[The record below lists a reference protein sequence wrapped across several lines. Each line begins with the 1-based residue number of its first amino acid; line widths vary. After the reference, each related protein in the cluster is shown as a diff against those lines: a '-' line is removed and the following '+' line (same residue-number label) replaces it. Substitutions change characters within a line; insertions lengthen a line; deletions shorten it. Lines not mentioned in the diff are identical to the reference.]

1 MNTPGDEGSNRYRI
15 LRRVGAGGMS
25 TVFAA
30 HDSQLGKDVALKL
43 LKKDPLATDDGERR
57 RVRMMREAQALK
69 LLSHENVVR
78 VFDVGNAGDQLFITM
93 ELIEGSALRDW
104 VREKPRTLRNILDVF
119 IAAGRGLAAAHER
132 GLVHRDFKPGNV
144 LVSSDGRVVVTDF
157 GLVRFGPEMEE
168 LQTSAGAV
176 PTFAAMLG
184 APLTAPGAV
193 IGTPGYMAPEQI
205 QGQSTDHRTDQFAF
219 CVALYE
225 ALYGERP
232 FAPATEDKLPPEIAL
247 ALAVVQG
254 EVRPEPAGSQVP
266 AELRATLLKGLSA
279 KADDRFVSMSALLD
293 ELSTF
298 EDRAP
303 RGPVIALGAIVALLV
318 IASIAVIAVPP
329 PDPCAEL
336 PRRGETGA
344 FFEEWNTTR
353 DVLCGPVFAKD
364 LGARR
369 AARACLEARMEE
381 IRAWNA
387 AGASEVAALAL
398 TPPSRCASDP
408 RRIEEGTAPAVGD
421 PLDGMLRALAA
432 GDDLARF
439 RFHLAVTGTS
449 SLSKDQLYAR
459 AGRGPRSVHALHA
472 LGHLYASRGRSVEA
486 LAAFEAMV
494 LAARD
499 FGDATPHV
507 AVGLEAAGRMLLE
520 LGRASEAVDRLSN
533 ALALYESMPPDQ
545 RAARAR
551 VEAALASALSARG
564 DQQQATVAARRAAAL
579 IEELDVPNSAE
590 LLLTCG
596 IVLGGEGER
605 LLEKSITLARDER
618 TAANAMYAL
627 GSLFL
632 EHGQLGR
639 AVETLTA
646 ALARVEK
653 SMPGNDIL
661 VREVLTSLAIAE
673 LETGASAPAAT
684 RLERALALSR
694 AHGDSRE
701 RSARIRFTLARALVA
716 ASPNDHGVRERAVQ
730 LARSAID
737 ELAAGRDRLAA
748 VGGQALPDR
757 DPKAGGDPM
766 RARREEIAAWIAAAE
781 GGS

>member
-1 MNTPGDEGSNRYRI
+1 MNSSGDEGSTRYRI

-43 LKKDPLATDDGERR
+43 LKKDPLANDDGERR

-104 VREKPRTLRNILDVF
+104 VREKPRSLRNILDVF
-119 IAAGRGLAAAHER
+119 IAAGRGLSAAHER

-168 LQTSAGAV
+168 LKTSAGAV

-266 AELRATLLKGLSA
+266 LELRSILLKGLSA
-279 KADDRFVSMSALLD
+279 KADDRYPSMSALLE
-293 ELSTF
+293 ELSSF
-298 EDRAP
+298 EDRTP
-303 RGPVIALGAIVALLV
+303 RGPMIALGATVAMLAL
-318 IASIAVIAVPP
+318 ASVAVIAVPP
-329 PDPCAEL
+329 PDPCADF

-344 FFEEWNTTR
+344 FFDEWNATR

-369 AARACLEARMEE
+369 SARACLEARIEE
-381 IRAWNA
+381 LRAWNE
-387 AGASEVAALAL
+387 AGAPEVLGLAL
-398 TPPSRCASDP
+398 TPPARCASDP
-408 RRIEEGTAPAVGD
+408 RRVEEGNAPQSAGD
-421 PLDGMLRALAA
+421 PLDAMLRALAA
-432 GDDLARF
+432 GDDLSRF
-439 RFHLAVTGTS
+439 RLHLALAAAATGTAA
-449 SLSKDQLYAR
+449 LSKDQLYAR
-459 AGRGPRSVHALHA
+459 TGRGPRAVHELHA
-472 LGHLYASRGRSVEA
+472 LGHLYASRGRSAEA
-486 LAAFEAMV
+486 LAAFEALV

-499 FGDATPHV
+499 SGDRGHA
-507 AVGLEAAGRMLLE
+507 AVGSEAAGRMLLE
-520 LGRASEAVDRLSN
+520 LDRPADAADRLSS
-533 ALALYESMPPDQ
+533 ALALYEAMPPDQ

-551 VEAALASALSARG
+551 VETALAVVLAERG
-564 DQQQATVAARRAAAL
+564 DRLQSTVAARRAAAL
-579 IEELDVPNSAE
+579 IEEIEVANSAE

-596 IVLGGEGER
+596 IVLWRGAETAEAER
-605 LLEKSITLARDER
+605 FLEKATTLARDER

-627 GSLFL
+627 GALFL
-632 EHGQLGR
+632 ERAQAPR
-639 AVETLTA
+639 AVETLSA
-646 ALARVEK
+646 ALARAEK
-653 SMPGNDIL
+653 AVPGNDVLI
-661 VREVLTSLAIAE
+661 REVLASLAIAE
-673 LETGASAPAAT
+673 LETGAFGSAAT

-701 RSARIRFTLARALVA
+701 RSARIRFTLARAMIA
-716 ASPNDHGVRERAVQ
+716 ASPNDRGVRERAV
-730 LARSAID
+730 LSARSAID
-737 ELAAGRDRLAA
+737 ELAAG
-748 VGGQALPDR
+748 
-757 DPKAGGDPM
+757 GDAM
-766 RARREEIAAWIAAAE
+766 RARREEIAAWIGAAE
-781 GGS
+781 VGL